1 MSEHRV
7 AIVGPTL
14 DDCIEKFDQFLHL
27 CSNKAL
33 QAEVQK
39 RQGLASNDPAV
50 NVPVTQTSGTQ
61 ERIMANEQTDDE
73 LLETYRQSRQH
84 VLMAAHHVGRALK
97 FFQVVEVIM
106 AGAAADVIQALD
118 QLKDKVGTEDTD
130 VQALITL
137 IKAKPSEQEMQQIR
151 SKIAEIQGQ
160 VDSTD
165 AAATGAAGSGSD
177 TGTGSTGG
185 DTGTGSTGTGD
196 KGGAVPPAT
205 GSGGDV
211 STTDASGTVTST
223 TNPSFN
229 PNAPSRSA

>member
-1 MSEHRV
+1 
-7 AIVGPTL
+7 
-14 DDCIEKFDQFLHL
+14 
-27 CSNKAL
+27 
-33 QAEVQK
+33 
-39 RQGLASNDPAV
+39 
-50 NVPVTQTSGTQ
+50 
-61 ERIMANEQTDDE
+61 
-73 LLETYRQSRQH
+73 
-84 VLMAAHHVGRALK
+84 
-97 FFQVVEVIM
+97 
-106 AGAAADVIQALD
+106 
-118 QLKDKVGTEDTD
+118 LKDKVGTEDTD